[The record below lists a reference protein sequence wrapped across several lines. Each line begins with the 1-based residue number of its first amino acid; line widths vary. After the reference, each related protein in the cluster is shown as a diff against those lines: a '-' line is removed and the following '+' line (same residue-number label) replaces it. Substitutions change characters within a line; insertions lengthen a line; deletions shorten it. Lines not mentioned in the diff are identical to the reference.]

1 MEIRS
6 EEEALSSL
14 LGTARDEA
22 GGSRATGRGPQEPT
36 APVCGM
42 QATAAQLM
50 LLTVARLCRGPSDSP
65 GLRAAELSGEAGLL

>member
-22 GGSRATGRGPQEPT
+22 GGSRATGRGPQEPA
-36 APVCGM
+36 APVCGTL
-42 QATAAQLM
+42 APAVRLT
-50 LLTVARLCRGPSDSP
+50 LLTVGWLCRGPTDWP
-65 GLRAAELSGEAGLL
+65 GLQVAELSEEAGLL